1 MSQILNEYG
10 SLILAMLAVI
20 AMFIVYGAILDKGRL
35 QFVYYNA
42 SPFSEYNADI
52 DAEEVQLGKFEYG
65 QVADDVYSVF
75 NIGRD
80 GMAKAPWF
88 HVGSN
93 SQTTLPLKDTTVP
106 VYKPGSEAAARDL
119 VKEFFIDG
127 YDIDIKTNGTTNEV
141 DVEDLLLVEY
151 QPELNQVQ
159 APDGTLFDAGVKYEW
174 GYCLDEY
181 GNRIRAEEDADAEKV
196 AGDLLVED
204 NGDFDLETVV
214 DEHGYLL
221 IPVTRYA
228 RYLYVDKVD
237 YTDKGGDSVTAAG
250 RDLNPNGIYAEV
262 KEFKDF
268 ELQQDKAVRY
278 KVIYR
283 TEVDGMKAQHIALFR
298 NTVRT
303 PSMLYPDT

>member
-20 AMFIVYGAILDKGRL
+20 AMFVVYGAILDKGRL

-65 QVADDVYSVF
+65 QVADDIYSVF

-80 GMAKAPWF
+80 GVAKAPWF
-88 HVGSN
+88 HVGGN

-106 VYKPGSEAAARDL
+106 VYKPADGREL
-119 VKEFFIDG
+119 IKEFFIDD
-127 YDIDIKTNGTTNEV
+127 YDIEIRNGSTSSV
-141 DVEDLLLVEY
+141 DVSDLLLVEY
-151 QPELNQVQ
+151 RPKLTPAI
-159 APDGTLFDAGVKYEW
+159 APDGTPYDAGVEYEW

-181 GNRIRAEEDADAEKV
+181 GNRIRAEEEADAEKKY
-196 AGDLLVED
+196 GDLLVES
-204 NGDFDLETVV
+204 DFDLEVVV
-214 DEHGYLL
+214 DQDGYLL
-221 IPVTRYA
+221 IPVTRYE

-237 YTDKGGDSVTAAG
+237 YTDKGGDSATAAS
-250 RDLNPNGIYAEV
+250 RPDNPNSIYAEV

-298 NTVRT
+298 NTIRT
-303 PSMLYPDT
+303 PDMIHPDT